1 MLNQVLDTFKKMYDK
16 YGDSLILDNY
26 VPDEGTYIIV
36 VPKDEDFEVNEIFNF
51 KLDKKSRQV
60 DRSNRYMEFICYAD
74 YNSKL
79 IEMNKS
85 ILSKS
90 GKVIQGNNYLSFII
104 KKESLSNGKLTSEII
119 DKFYDT
125 LENPAALK
133 YEKKD
138 DNNKSLELYRFVE
151 KNIGEINAKRV
162 NKIRNWI
169 KENIFNIIEDKKGK
183 DYLKVYF
190 YYSKEDYKNEGL
202 RYYIP
207 NIYNDNQYN
216 NIISNDIYGVPS
228 DNMGLNS
235 KKPYLKN
242 KTRKIEVPYLI
253 NQEEVMLQKK
263 FFDYCANCV
272 SLGKLNLYIDEYE
285 IHNEA
290 KNKFA
295 GLYIRLKKG
304 KEVEIQDVDI
314 ITNFNDSLI
323 RPFKCKNVLDADY
336 DKLKLDYNLSYK
348 KLSSLE
354 NIFNEVFFNKFLC
367 NSYFTEAN
375 DINLKDNVL
384 KNNLLISRNALFDW
398 FHKNKSDNVE
408 KILEKI
414 SLNIV
419 KNSIIEDNKRKMDQ
433 FNLRISLKEY
443 FQFKEGESMSD
454 IIMNTKE
461 TLRNKI
467 SAKDTNYIESDKE
480 YFFAVGQVVSFFIS
494 KSKGKKKPL
503 SLANPFINAKNDKFI
518 KEKVKALYRKYNY
531 DMEFKDYRFKN
542 LYSMI
547 SGYEVN
553 GKIDSD
559 MIIAGFLH
567 SNLLYEK
574 IKEEK

>member
-1 MLNQVLDTFKKMYDK
+1 MLNQALDTFKKMYDE

-26 VPDEGTYIIV
+26 VPDDGTYVVV
-36 VPKDEDFEVNEIFNF
+36 VPKDEGFEVDEIFNF

-79 IEMNKS
+79 IEIDKP
-85 ILSKS
+85 IVPIS

-104 KKESLSNGKLTSEII
+104 RKESLSNGKLTIEII
-119 DKFYDT
+119 DKFYDA
-125 LENPAALK
+125 LMDPKENK
-133 YEKKD
+133 YKGK
-138 DNNKSLELYRFVE
+138 NQAIELYNSIEKEVGQVNVE
-151 KNIGEINAKRV
+151 RL

-169 KENIFNIIEDKKGK
+169 KENIFNIIDDKKGK
-183 DYLKVYF
+183 EYLKVYF
-190 YYSKEDYKNEGL
+190 YYPKEDYENEGL

-207 NIYNDNQYN
+207 NIYNKNIYN
-216 NIISNDIYGVPS
+216 KVINEKIHGLPSN
-228 DNMGLNS
+228 NMGLNS
-235 KKPYLKN
+235 KKPYLRN
-242 KTRKIEVPYLI
+242 KTRKIGTPYLI

-285 IHNEA
+285 IHNES

-314 ITNFNDSLI
+314 ITNFNDNLI

-354 NIFNEVFFNKFLC
+354 NILNEVFFNKFLC

-375 DINLKDNVL
+375 DINLKDTVL
-384 KNNLLISRNALFDW
+384 KSNLLISRNALFDW

-408 KILEKI
+408 KVLEKI

-419 KNSIIEDNKRKMDQ
+419 KNSIIKGNIIKAMDQ

-443 FQFKEGESMSD
+443 LKFKEGESMSD

-547 SGYEVN
+547 SGYEIN

>member
-1 MLNQVLDTFKKMYDK
+1 MLNQVLDTFKKMYDQ
-16 YGDSLILDNY
+16 YGDSLIFDNY
-26 VPDEGTYIIV
+26 VPDDGTYVIV
-36 VPKDEDFEVNEIFNF
+36 VPKDEDFEVDEILNF
-51 KLDKKSRQV
+51 KIDKKSRQI
-60 DRSNRYMEFICYAD
+60 DRSNRYMEFICHAD

-85 ILSKS
+85 ILPSS

-125 LENPAALK
+125 LIDPKENK
-133 YEKKD
+133 YKGK
-138 DNNKSLELYRFVE
+138 NQAIELYNFIEKEVGEVNVE
-151 KNIGEINAKRV
+151 RL

-169 KENIFNIIEDKKGK
+169 KENVFNIIEDKRGK

-207 NIYNDNQYN
+207 NIYNNNSYN
-216 NIISNDIYGVPS
+216 EIIDEKIYGLPS
-228 DNMGLNS
+228 NNMGLNS
-235 KKPYLKN
+235 KKPYLEN
-242 KTRKIEVPYLI
+242 KTRKIKAPYLI

-263 FFDYCANCV
+263 FFDYCVNCV
-272 SLGKLNLYIDEYE
+272 SLGKLNLYIDEDE
-285 IHNEA
+285 IHNKA
-290 KNKFA
+290 KNEFA

-314 ITNFNDSLI
+314 ITNFNDNLI
-323 RPFKCKNVLDADY
+323 RPFKCKNVLEADY

-348 KLSSLE
+348 KLSNLE
-354 NIFNEVFFNKFLC
+354 DILNEVFFNKFLC
-367 NSYFTEAN
+367 NSYFVEAN
-375 DINLKDNVL
+375 DINLKDTVL
-384 KNNLLISRNALFDW
+384 KSNLLISRNALFDW

-408 KILEKI
+408 KVLEKI
-414 SLNIV
+414 SLNIL
-419 KNSIIEDNKRKMDQ
+419 KNSIIKGNIIKATDQ

-461 TLRNKI
+461 TLRKKI
-467 SAKDTNYIESDKE
+467 SMEHTDYIKNDKE
-480 YFFAVGQVVSFFIS
+480 YFFAIGQIVSFFIS
-494 KSKGKKKPL
+494 KSKSKKKPL

-518 KEKVKALYRKYNY
+518 KEKVKALYGKYNY